1 MHRSYYDIGVPDS
14 RPYSIVSDNSISIEE
29 LYHFNPNHDSLG
41 RFARKAGSG
50 VRAAYS
56 KAKSAYKKANEV
68 VDKVQEV
75 EKERIIRSGN
85 QSYVYKNRHK
95 LTDKELDMAMTR
107 IRKEKELKEMGRSDV
122 NKALRKYG
130 GIAVESFARS
140 AGGQAGKA
148 LFKDISWPKKDK
160 DKDKDKGTD
169 NKGADNNKG
178 NNTSNS
184 STPEKPYKKSS
195 MDSYKNTIKYD
206 SDFRNRSREILNEY
220 EKGNDPINAK
230 KGSFY
235 DNLKN
240 DAGLRKEALSAI
252 DRVDKG
258 VPVSSLSNEKNGRYV
273 DLGESYINPHNQRY
287 VVNDRNKKKSK
298 VKTVIPYNTVV
309 IS

>member
-50 VRAAYS
+50 VRTAYS

-85 QSYVYKNRHK
+85 QAYVYKNRHK

-160 DKDKDKGTD
+160 DKDKDKDKGNKTSTDNNNKTGTD
-169 NKGADNNKG
+169 E
-178 NNTSNS
+178 S
-184 STPEKPYKKSS
+184 KPKVGPRKVS
-195 MDSYKNTIKYD
+195 MDEYAKQVQRD
-206 SDFRNRSREILNEY
+206 PDFRNRSREILNDFENGK
-220 EKGNDPINAK
+220 ESIKPGKGT
-230 KGSFY
+230 FY
-235 DNLKN
+235 DDLKN
-240 DAGLRKEALSAI
+240 DSEKRRKAMDI
-252 DRVDKG
+252 INRVDAG
-258 VPVSSLSNEKNGRYV
+258 ISVSDLSNEKNGRYV

-287 VVNDRNKKKSK
+287 VVKDRDKKKSK
-298 VKTVIPYNTVV
+298 VKTVIPFNTVV